1 MPKRQECAADRECSL
16 LALSGLFEQ
25 ARRISAIGRKGDI
38 IRKAQLMPFARLPI
52 KPSVLMLYGHRRK
65 TAAE

>member
-38 IRKAQLMPFARLPI
+38 IRKAQLMPFAKLPI
-52 KPSVLMLYGHRRK
+52 NRPC
-65 TAAE
+65 